1 MLKLSNV
8 VIKRLRY
15 PKVYIIL
22 NLSPSTTHSQQD
34 MSGGFL
40 FDLEQGLFIYIYIY
54 KIPGS

>member
-8 VIKRLRY
+8 VIKKLPY

-40 FDLEQGLFIYIYIY
+40 FDLEQGLYISIY